1 MTEQEIFEQLSA
13 VFRDVFDDETIA
25 LRPETTAD
33 DIDGW
38 DSQAHVTLVVA
49 TEMRF
54 GIKFRTAE
62 LESLRNVGDFVRLIQ
77 SRVAT
82 SQPAQGSAR

>member
-1 MTEQEIFEQLSA
+1 MTEQEILQELTA
-13 VFRDVFDDETIA
+13 VFRDVFDDDTIT

-54 GIKFRTAE
+54 GIRFKTAE
-62 LESLRNVGDFVRLIQ
+62 LEGLHNVGDFARLIHA
-77 SRVAT
+77 RLD
-82 SQPAQGSAR
+82 GRSA

>member
-1 MTEQEIFEQLSA
+1 MTEQEIFRELSA

-62 LESLRNVGDFVRLIQ
+62 LEALHNVGDFVRLIHA
-77 SRVAT
+77 RAA
-82 SQPAQGSAR
+82 PAAPKGLAG

>member
-1 MTEQEIFEQLSA
+1 MSEEEILQELSS
-13 VFRDVFDDETIA
+13 VFRDVFDDETIT
-25 LRPETTAD
+25 LRPETTAE

-54 GIKFRTAE
+54 GVRFRTAE

-77 SRVAT
+77 SRA
-82 SQPAQGSAR
+82 AGA